1 MFQTSVS
8 QGCPTVLS
16 CLPWHLLYLRY
27 IRSWSHL
34 LLSELNTEQEQKEL
48 TCNLGQRFN
57 KKWFNP
63 RELVIKGVL
72 VLHPTLPEP
81 LLILTLR
88 ATKRSTI
95 LINEREGNPCIARW
109 RVRTTRITKA
119 AILQLDI
126 QSWFTV
132 CIFDILQPCYR
143 NIHLSNQGIH

>member
-1 MFQTSVS
+1 M
-8 QGCPTVLS
+8 L
-16 CLPWHLLYLRY
+16 LP
-27 IRSWSHL
+27 
-34 LLSELNTEQEQKEL
+34 ELNTEQEQDEL
-48 TCNLGQRFN
+48 TCNLSQRFN

-72 VLHPTLPEP
+72 VLYPTLPQP
-81 LLILTLR
+81 YLILTLR
-88 ATKRSTI
+88 ATKRSTILI

-132 CIFDILQPCYR
+132 YIFDILKPCYS